1 MSESI
6 LKWCDIFLLYII
18 LHFSCLKIET
28 SSFCPFS
35 CFILLSHSSPS
46 LPPCLNLSPT
56 QGYVS
61 SVLQSSS
68 GERPSSGVSSMS
80 SSISSRGQ
88 TRAHHAH
95 LHMHANTHA
104 HMHACIHTRTHH
116 IQFRTLLIA
125 LVLCISQPTVL
136 SNFSLFQHCN
146 INFHCKTCTHTDNSS
161 KQTVS
166 CISVAKDCIMC
177 YSIDV
182 RLFPLNTWSKGV

>member
-1 MSESI
+1 MKQEKGQNDDFSI
-6 LKWCDIFLLYII
+6 FKQEKW
-18 LHFSCLKIET
+18 ST
-28 SSFCPFS
+28 
-35 CFILLSHSSPS
+35 SPS

-88 TRAHHAH
+88 TCSHHTH

-104 HMHACIHTRTHH
+104 HMHACIHTYTRTHH
-116 IQFRTLLIA
+116 IQFRTLFMA

-136 SNFSLFQHCN
+136 SNFSLFSTVA
-146 INFHCKTCTHTDNSS
+146 FPYKTCTHTDNSS
-161 KQTVS
+161 NQTVS
-166 CISVAKDCIMC
+166 CISVAKGSIMC
-177 YSIDV
+177 YSV
-182 RLFPLNTWSKGV
+182 RYILPFP

>member
-6 LKWCDIFLLYII
+6 LKWCDIFLWYII

-35 CFILLSHSSPS
+35 CFILLSLSSPS

-88 TRAHHAH
+88 TRAHHTH

-104 HMHACIHTRTHH
+104 DMHACIHVHVH
-116 IQFRTLLIA
+116 II
-125 LVLCISQPTVL
+125 
-136 SNFSLFQHCN
+136 SNFAHCLWHWFYASHSPQCYPISLSFSTVA
-146 INFHCKTCTHTDNSS
+146 FPYKTCTHIDDSS

-166 CISVAKDCIMC
+166 CVSVAKDCIMC
-177 YSIDV
+177 YSVDL
-182 RLFPLNTWSKGV
+182 RLFP

>member
-6 LKWCDIFLLYII
+6 LKWCDIFLWYII

-35 CFILLSHSSPS
+35 CFILLSLSSPF

-88 TRAHHAH
+88 TRTHHTHLHIHANRHAH
-95 LHMHANTHA
+95 MHA
-104 HMHACIHTRTHH
+104 HMHACIHTYTYTSYPISHTAYGISFMH
-116 IQFRTLLIA
+116 LTAHSAIQFLSLSA
-125 LVLCISQPTVL
+125 L
-136 SNFSLFQHCN
+136 
-146 INFHCKTCTHTDNSS
+146 
-161 KQTVS
+161 
-166 CISVAKDCIMC
+166 
-177 YSIDV
+177 
-182 RLFPLNTWSKGV
+182 